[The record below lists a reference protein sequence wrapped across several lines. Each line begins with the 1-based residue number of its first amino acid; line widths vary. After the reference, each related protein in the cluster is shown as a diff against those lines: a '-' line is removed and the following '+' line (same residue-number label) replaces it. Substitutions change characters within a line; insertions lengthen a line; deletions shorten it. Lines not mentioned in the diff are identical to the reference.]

1 MSIQQ
6 MNVHDCVR
14 CGNPINYDD
23 TDWCDVCDMSI
34 FDDRMVKTKK
44 MLTIQNF
51 KSELLNSWWGGWKI
65 TDVLDDVHYIDE
77 HLNIIGPTHYS
88 VTFIY
93 YRVTVNG
100 NSTPIGPHGSNRGKL
115 LLTRE
120 TDEFLKGQY
129 RYELWLNQ
137 KMFNSGGV
145 TPNALRD
152 KKKFI
157 ESVVSTLDYQLYN
170 PC

>member
-23 TDWCDVCDMSI
+23 TDWCDVCDMSV
-34 FDDRMVKTKK
+34 FDDRMVKPKK
-44 MLTIQNF
+44 MLTIQNI

-65 TDVLDDVHYIDE
+65 TDVLDEVYKTDDKMYIT
-77 HLNIIGPTHYS
+77 GPKHYS
-88 VTFIY
+88 IRFVY
-93 YRVTVNG
+93 YRADG
-100 NSTPIGPHGSNRGKL
+100 MGLGPHGSHYGIL

-137 KMFNSGGV
+137 KMFNYGGV

-152 KKKFI
+152 KKAFI
-157 ESVVSTLDYQLYN
+157 ESIVSTLEYQLHN